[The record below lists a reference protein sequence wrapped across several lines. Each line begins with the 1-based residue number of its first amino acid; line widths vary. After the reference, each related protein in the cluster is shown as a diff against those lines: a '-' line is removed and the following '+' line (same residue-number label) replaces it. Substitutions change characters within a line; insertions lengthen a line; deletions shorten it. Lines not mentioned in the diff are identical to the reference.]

1 MDITISEQEEHEQN
15 IFKVFICCQLVLTIL
30 GLAGAVVW
38 LRQVALH
45 AGTGVGAF
53 RIGTGLTAGPVHSAL
68 IKI

>member
-1 MDITISEQEEHEQN
+1 MHVVYSRAVRLQHLPRRVLQ
-15 IFKVFICCQLVLTIL
+15 QLTLTIL

-45 AGTGVGAF
+45 TGAAVGAF
-53 RIGTGLTAGPVHSAL
+53 SVCTGLTAGPVHSAL